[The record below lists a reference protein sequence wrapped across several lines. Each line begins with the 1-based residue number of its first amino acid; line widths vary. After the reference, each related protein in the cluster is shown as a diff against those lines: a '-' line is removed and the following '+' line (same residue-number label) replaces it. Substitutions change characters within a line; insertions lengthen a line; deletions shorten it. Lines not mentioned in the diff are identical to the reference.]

1 MRLLVGKT
9 ARVRISQ
16 LSTIFFFSSFCFLVF
31 GSSRRSGFGRV
42 PKVRRGCS
50 EDKKSVERWA
60 FSETEALEKVDST
73 RDFAKM
79 RTETEASLGAGA
91 RLSRVT
97 VTVPMAA
104 VDGQSPLTS
113 RTTQWKD

>member
-16 LSTIFFFSSFCFLVF
+16 LSTIFFLVFLVF
-31 GSSRRSGFGRV
+31 GSSHCSGFGRA
-42 PKVRRGCS
+42 PKIRRGRS
-50 EDKKSVERWA
+50 EDKKSVERLA

-97 VTVPMAA
+97 VTVARAA
-104 VDGQSPLTS
+104 VDGQS
-113 RTTQWKD
+113 R